1 MINKVKNSWNDIT
14 LRRKFLLIILI
25 TCILIGVGNLYA
37 FRNMERAYNQ
47 ELYAKSV
54 QLMTLLAES
63 IQNELDRVI
72 YDSENMISDK
82 SLQKKLSDISRS
94 DDREKIFY
102 ASRSLED
109 RILELRFYSTDIE
122 SLCLIDSTGK
132 QYGRYEFMNTI
143 EERDLETM
151 ASVGR
156 EAKGREVWIYNP
168 EFTEELVMVRDIREA
183 QDFTLN
189 SIGTLIMKVKLDNIV
204 TRVCKPLKDAD
215 MEPLIAIYYNGDGMY
230 ENEVLKELSMP
241 QKYAVY
247 ESEWGKLLCSRYSFL
262 KSGWDYVMALP
273 YDSIFQTVNHALMV
287 SLWILAGTFI
297 FVILSGCHMTAS
309 IVKHLEKLIL
319 QCDAFGRGEYVAV
332 RDSSN
337 PHQKRKDEIGKLYRH
352 FDYMAAENKKMIQE
366 IYVKQQLLL
375 ETQVSN
381 LRAQIRSHFIYN
393 TLEAIYCL
401 AVGCEDK
408 RIGEMSSLLG
418 KFLHM
423 TLKEQ
428 RSLITIREDMEIA
441 AAYLKIQSI
450 RLEERLAI
458 DIHIEKRYE
467 DISIPSMTIQ
477 PVVENAVLYGIENM
491 LEGGKIWV
499 YCREKGG
506 FAELIVEDNG
516 EEIDPDV
523 IQKLER
529 KEIAPKGLGI
539 GLVNIQKRLK
549 LLLSEQCGIFI
560 TREEDRNQVIIRLL
574 AEKVSEE

>member
-1 MINKVKNSWNDIT
+1 MINKAKNSWNDIT

-102 ASRSLED
+102 ARRSLED

-168 EFTEELVMVRDIREA
+168 EFTEELVMVRDIREV

-215 MEPLIAIYYNGDGMY
+215 MEPLIAIYYNGAGMY
-230 ENEVLKELSMP
+230 GNEVLKDLSM
-241 QKYAVY
+241 QKKYAVY
-247 ESEWGKLLCSRYSFL
+247 
-262 KSGWDYVMALP
+262 
-273 YDSIFQTVNHALMV
+273 
-287 SLWILAGTFI
+287 
-297 FVILSGCHMTAS
+297 
-309 IVKHLEKLIL
+309 
-319 QCDAFGRGEYVAV
+319 
-332 RDSSN
+332 
-337 PHQKRKDEIGKLYRH
+337 
-352 FDYMAAENKKMIQE
+352 
-366 IYVKQQLLL
+366 
-375 ETQVSN
+375 
-381 LRAQIRSHFIYN
+381 
-393 TLEAIYCL
+393 
-401 AVGCEDK
+401 
-408 RIGEMSSLLG
+408 
-418 KFLHM
+418 
-423 TLKEQ
+423 
-428 RSLITIREDMEIA
+428 
-441 AAYLKIQSI
+441 
-450 RLEERLAI
+450 
-458 DIHIEKRYE
+458 
-467 DISIPSMTIQ
+467 
-477 PVVENAVLYGIENM
+477 
-491 LEGGKIWV
+491 
-499 YCREKGG
+499 
-506 FAELIVEDNG
+506 
-516 EEIDPDV
+516 
-523 IQKLER
+523 
-529 KEIAPKGLGI
+529 
-539 GLVNIQKRLK
+539 
-549 LLLSEQCGIFI
+549 
-560 TREEDRNQVIIRLL
+560 
-574 AEKVSEE
+574 